1 MSYDPYTFKLVT
13 LTEDYITVWS
23 VLSGVEIRRYKNT
36 KDDAKDVSFYSH
48 SSIFFFYIF
57 RFLAKQFYMSY

>member
-1 MSYDPYTFKLVT
+1 MNKKGKTLLTSNDGQEVLSMSYDPYTFKLVT

-36 KDDAKDVSFYSH
+36 KDDAKD
-48 SSIFFFYIF
+48 I
-57 RFLAKQFYMSY
+57 

>member
-48 SSIFFFYIF
+48 SSIFFYLNI
-57 RFLAKQFYMSY
+57 

>member
-1 MSYDPYTFKLVT
+1 MLKFLMNKKGKTLLTSNDGQEVLSMSYDPYTFKLVT

-36 KDDAKDVSFYSH
+36 KDDAKD
-48 SSIFFFYIF
+48 I
-57 RFLAKQFYMSY
+57 